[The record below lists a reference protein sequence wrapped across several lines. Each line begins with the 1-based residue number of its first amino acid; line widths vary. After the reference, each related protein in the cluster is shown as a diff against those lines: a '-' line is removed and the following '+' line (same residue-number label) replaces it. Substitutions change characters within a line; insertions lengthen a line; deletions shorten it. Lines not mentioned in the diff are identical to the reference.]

1 MIKNKIMVLAIG
13 IITLGGTADAKTLQ
27 ADNGP
32 AELPPAS
39 FTGKQYVDSKGCVYI
54 KAGYDARI
62 TWVPRVNRQRKV
74 FCSSK
79 NKPSLSPAQLAAIS
93 GKPATRL
100 IKPADV
106 ATETKTVAVA
116 SEAKAPAK
124 AVKSSE
130 NTIVANVTPK
140 NMAKPATVR
149 GYTPADRRKSR
160 DALRTGY
167 DDREQTAIIRPV
179 KPGVDYQQTDDRAP
193 INATRHG
200 VDSIYNLSLYP
211 VVIDADITPRG
222 DAQMALVWSD
232 TVPRT
237 LVNKGRAKRVA
248 SSEVYSASK
257 SR

>member
-13 IITLGGTADAKTLQ
+13 IITLGGTAGAKTLQ

-54 KAGYDARI
+54 KAGYDAHI

-100 IKPADV
+100 IKSADV
-106 ATETKTVAVA
+106 ATETKTLATEAKTTAKAIKSGINTTVAV
-116 SEAKAPAK
+116 
-124 AVKSSE
+124 V
-130 NTIVANVTPK
+130 IPK
-140 NMAKPATVR
+140 HTVKPATVR
-149 GYTPADRRKSR
+149 GYTAADRRKNR
-160 DALRTGY
+160 DALRSGH
-167 DDREQTAIIRPV
+167 DDREQAVIIRPV
-179 KPGVDYQQTDDRAP
+179 KSGGNYQQTDDRALQ
-193 INATRHG
+193 NSTRHG
-200 VDSIYNLSLYP
+200 VDSIHNLSLYP

-222 DAQMALVWSD
+222 DAQMALVWSN

-237 LVNKGRAKRVA
+237 LINKGRAKRVA
-248 SSEVYSASK
+248 SNEVYTTSK